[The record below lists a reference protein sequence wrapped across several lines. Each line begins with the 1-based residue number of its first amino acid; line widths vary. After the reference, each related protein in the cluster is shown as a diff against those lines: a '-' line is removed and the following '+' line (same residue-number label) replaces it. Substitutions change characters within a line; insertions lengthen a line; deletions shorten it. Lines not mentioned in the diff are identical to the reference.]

1 MLNATSRGGPK
12 AFKAFLKEVSSP
24 SGPLDSAVGTVRT
37 IGSTPPT
44 PHKSI
49 QINNV
54 NSWQVRRQRTI
65 SLPSSPICTPSRGG
79 GRGVLQ
85 RQLSTIHNNPHHRSA
100 STLRDSTGARGR
112 GGGGPPGTPSTP
124 GSSSS
129 SEAHQQ
135 AVNLAYISYERK
147 DSAGKSPLVVQHGL
161 FGCKENWKKISK
173 EVNLMSKRSVF
184 AVDGRNHGESPHSLE
199 MSLPLMAKDLHH
211 FVSQIGL
218 EKVSFMGHN
227 TGGRIGM
234 MLALLYPKVV
244 DRLVVVD
251 TNPLSSSA
259 KGIPMNS
266 PILHA
271 TAVLKNMEPELRQ
284 CQGFSRGLKAE
295 KAIEHVLKDTR
306 DRAVVLSNL
315 RSNGSWSTAN
325 GRPREVTT
333 NGVKPDPNS
342 LWRVNLDAILSN
354 PCLTEFPDFG
364 SGSGAPTFE
373 GKTLF
378 IQGKKSPNMK
388 PSDEPRIRTLFPNAQ
403 FIWMEDTGS
412 WLHLEKQQEFLQHVL
427 QFLEKKEV

>member
-12 AFKAFLKEVSSP
+12 AFKAFLKEVSS
-24 SGPLDSAVGTVRT
+24 SGVGPLDSAVGTVRT

-44 PHKSI
+44 PHKSM
-49 QINNV
+49 QIGNV
-54 NSWQVRRQRTI
+54 NSWQVRRRHTF
-65 SLPSSPICTPSRGG
+65 SVPSSPISRPSSV
-79 GRGVLQ
+79 GRGVLH
-85 RQLSTIHNNPHHRSA
+85 RQLSTTIHNNPHHRSA
-100 STLRDSTGARGR
+100 STLRDSTTQGR
-112 GGGGPPGTPSTP
+112 GKGGGDTDPPTPS
-124 GSSSS
+124 
-129 SEAHQQ
+129 SEDVNRQQ
-135 AVNLAYISYERK
+135 PVNLAYISYERK

-173 EVNLMSKRSVF
+173 EINLMSKRSVF

-218 EKVSFMGHN
+218 QKVSFMGHN

-251 TNPLSSSA
+251 TNPLRTLNGPS
-259 KGIPMNS
+259 MNS

-284 CQGFSRGLKAE
+284 CQGYSRGLKAE
-295 KAIEHVLKDTR
+295 KAIEHILKDTR

-315 RSNGSWSTAN
+315 VQQNGSWSTAN
-325 GRPREVTT
+325 GRPEKVTT

-342 LWRVNLDAILSN
+342 LWRVNLDAVLSN

-378 IQGKKSPNMK
+378 IQGKQSPNMK
-388 PSDEPRIRTLFPNAQ
+388 PSDEPRIRRLFPNAQ
-403 FIWMEDTGS
+403 FVWMEDTGS
-412 WLHLEKQQEFLQHVL
+412 WMHLEKKQEFLQHVL
-427 QFLEKKEV
+427 KFLEKREG

>member
-1 MLNATSRGGPK
+1 
-12 AFKAFLKEVSSP
+12 
-24 SGPLDSAVGTVRT
+24 
-37 IGSTPPT
+37 
-44 PHKSI
+44 
-49 QINNV
+49 
-54 NSWQVRRQRTI
+54 
-65 SLPSSPICTPSRGG
+65 
-79 GRGVLQ
+79 
-85 RQLSTIHNNPHHRSA
+85 
-100 STLRDSTGARGR
+100 
-112 GGGGPPGTPSTP
+112 
-124 GSSSS
+124 
-129 SEAHQQ
+129 
-135 AVNLAYISYERK
+135 
-147 DSAGKSPLVVQHGL
+147 
-161 FGCKENWKKISK
+161 
-173 EVNLMSKRSVF
+173 
-184 AVDGRNHGESPHSLE
+184 
-199 MSLPLMAKDLHH
+199 
-211 FVSQIGL
+211 
-218 EKVSFMGHN
+218 
-227 TGGRIGM
+227 M

-378 IQGKKSPNMK
+378 IQVWS
-388 PSDEPRIRTLFPNAQ
+388 SIRTFSTTNPR
-403 FIWMEDTGS
+403 
-412 WLHLEKQQEFLQHVL
+412 V
-427 QFLEKKEV
+427 